1 MYSFACA
8 VVQYLLISL
17 NVVQNLFIN
26 SPAVVNLVQYFE
38 MSSLKNTVFNEIFK
52 KLACYGLCYNLSQ
65 FFLLNENLH
74 QVRFIMT
81 ESFSGEK
88 LPGGGGWC
96 ACDFVAAIVRMP
108 PAQASFT
115 DGCEIHV

>member
-65 FFLLNENLH
+65 FFL
-74 QVRFIMT
+74 
-81 ESFSGEK
+81 
-88 LPGGGGWC
+88 
-96 ACDFVAAIVRMP
+96 
-108 PAQASFT
+108 
-115 DGCEIHV
+115 